1 MIAVTI
7 GTTSWRAT
15 ASLAAGEVEY
25 NGEILYASDGVT
37 PLMVWDAGLNNMRV
51 MTSAEQLDVMRAAAI
66 SSINAECRRRLV
78 ARYGGAEEQVS
89 RSIGVYGDAE
99 RDSMLAGISATIDAS
114 NVASNAVI
122 AATTAQ
128 EVEAVTVTWPAI

>member
-25 NGEILYASDGVT
+25 TGEILYASDGVT

-89 RSIGVYGDAE
+89 RSIGAYGVAE
-99 RDSMLAGISATIDAS
+99 QAEMKLGIEAMIDAS
-114 NVASNAVI
+114 NAASNAVI